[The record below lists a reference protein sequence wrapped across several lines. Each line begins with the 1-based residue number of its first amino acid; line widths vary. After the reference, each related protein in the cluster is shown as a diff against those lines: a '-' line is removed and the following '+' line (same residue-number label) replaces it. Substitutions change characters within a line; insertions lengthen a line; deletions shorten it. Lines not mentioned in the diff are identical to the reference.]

1 MFFVF
6 NIYFD
11 YWGDMACFESVKLI
25 LWKIC
30 SIVGEVLVM
39 LIGDFNCGLGLL
51 FYNVIMVVSSL
62 VEDVMYCL
70 EMFYYGLNVIWMD
83 SFKVFGIGEW
93 IDYIFVIWGV
103 IVYCYVVL
111 LESWGGWL
119 LLDYLFVFVE
129 LELLKD

>member
-1 MFFVF
+1 
-6 NIYFD
+6 
-11 YWGDMACFESVKLI
+11 
-25 LWKIC
+25 
-30 SIVGEVLVM
+30 
-39 LIGDFNCGLGLL
+39 
-51 FYNVIMVVSSL
+51 
-62 VEDVMYCL
+62 MYCL